1 MFSGKIPLDVADN
14 TTRPVLTGDYRK
26 EELLEAARSGN
37 EDKILSLL
45 TPLNVNCHA
54 SDGRKSTPLHLAAGY
69 NRTQIVQR
77 LLQHGADVQAK
88 DKGGLVPLH
97 NACSYGHHE
106 VTELLVRAGANVN
119 ATDLWQFTPLH
130 EAASK
135 GRREVCSLLLAHGAD
150 PTLLNCHAKSALDV
164 APSRE
169 LQDLLSYEFKGHS
182 LLEAA
187 RQADPTR
194 LKKFLSADVVGFKH
208 PYTGDTALH
217 CAASAQGLKRKQVF
231 DLLLRK
237 GAPANEKNKELLAP
251 LHIAADHEHMDALEA
266 LLRHGAK
273 VNILDGLGQTA
284 LHRCGRDGRV
294 SVCRLLLSYA
304 ADPTITSLQGYTAAQ
319 VSTEA
324 VQKLLT
330 EELPTTFGSGGAS
343 GGSGSGGSGSSSVG
357 GVSQQN
363 AAADLEYQLLEAAK
377 AGDLDNVRR
386 ILTGSSGSAGGVSP
400 QLVNCRDLD
409 GRHSTPLH
417 FAAGY
422 NRLAVVEYLLQHGA
436 DVQAKDK
443 GGLVPLHNACSYGHY
458 EVTELL
464 VRAGASVNVSDLW
477 KFTPLHEAAAK
488 GKYDIVR
495 LLLKHGADAGKKNR
509 DGHTP
514 LDLVRDGDQD
524 IADLL
529 RGDAALLDAAKK
541 GHLAR
546 VHKLA
551 TAQNIN
557 CRDSQGRNSTP
568 LHLAAGYNNLDVAE
582 YLLEHG
588 ADVNAQV
595 NAQTHLPSAIVFVF

>member
-1 MFSGKIPLDVADN
+1 MCIVLLQHGADHNIRNAEGNLFDRLFFLTFLTLLFLGKIPLDVADPS
-14 TTRPVLTGDYRK
+14 TRPVLTGDYRK

-106 VTELLVRAGANVN
+106 VTELLIRAGANVN

-187 RQADPTR
+187 RQGDPGR
-194 LKKFLSADVVGFKH
+194 LKKFLSVDLIGFKH
-208 PYTGDTALH
+208 PYSGDTALH
-217 CAASAQGLKRKQVF
+217 CAVASTGVKRKHVVEI
-231 DLLLRK
+231 LLRK
-237 GAPANEKNKELLAP
+237 GAAPNEKNKELLAP
-251 LHIAADHEHMDALEA
+251 LHMAADKEHLDATEA

-273 VNILDGLGQTA
+273 VNVLDGLGQTA
-284 LHRCGRDGRV
+284 LHRSSREGQV
-294 SVCRLLLSYA
+294 SVCRLLLSCG
-304 ADPTITSLQGYTAAQ
+304 ADPSVVSLQGYTAAQ
-319 VSTEA
+319 IATEA
-324 VQKLLT
+324 VQKLFS
-330 EELPTTFGSGGAS
+330 EEQNFGTGLPP
-343 GGSGSGGSGSSSVG
+343 
-357 GVSQQN
+357 
-363 AAADLEYQLLEAAK
+363 ADLEYQLLEGAK

-386 ILTGSSGSAGGVSP
+386 ILGSSPSP

-422 NRLAVVEYLLQHGA
+422 NRLSVVEYLLQHGA
-436 DVQAKDK
+436 DVQ
-443 GGLVPLHNACSYGHY
+443 V
-458 EVTELL
+458 
-464 VRAGASVNVSDLW
+464 
-477 KFTPLHEAAAK
+477 
-488 GKYDIVR
+488 
-495 LLLKHGADAGKKNR
+495 
-509 DGHTP
+509 
-514 LDLVRDGDQD
+514 
-524 IADLL
+524 
-529 RGDAALLDAAKK
+529 
-541 GHLAR
+541 
-546 VHKLA
+546 
-551 TAQNIN
+551 
-557 CRDSQGRNSTP
+557 
-568 LHLAAGYNNLDVAE
+568 
-582 YLLEHG
+582 
-588 ADVNAQV
+588 
-595 NAQTHLPSAIVFVF
+595 